1 MSKVTDTLINLKN
14 SNNLS
19 PNNLRNS
26 ADLVLHGCTD
36 SLVLLSHINNSLGH
50 THKDNIL
57 FGQSVPCLRV
67 ECAL

>member
-26 ADLVLHGCTD
+26 ADLVLHDCTD
-36 SLVLLSHINNSLGH
+36 TLVLLSHINNSLDQ
-50 THKDNIL
+50 TRKDNIL
-57 FGQSVPCLRV
+57 FGEPVPCLRE